1 MKRFLLGV
9 FAILML
15 LSCERETQFYEGKGT
30 LCAYIA
36 SDDVLTK
43 TTLVDNPG
51 VRMVS
56 TWTAGDQLGIFGSGA
71 SNQRFTLDAA
81 TLSDDG
87 KRADFKSAESVPK
100 GALTGYYP
108 YQSGASKGSDGA
120 ITITFPAEQ
129 HSVSVAGALE
139 RPDPQANI
147 LAGTGTSDSG
157 LSFRPVMALLK
168 VGQRFD
174 EDITIASVEFRD
186 LSGAAVAGNLSISGG
201 ADPVG
206 TITGTE
212 KVITVYFDG
221 DGIFIPAGAL
231 HPVFIVV
238 PARSYDKG
246 FEITFVDSEGGRTVK
261 TVGTTGGKTLDRGV
275 LHTIGDIAGKEY
287 VPGAK
292 TTLKPEAIIVTEEM
306 AHQVRV
312 MSLTTD
318 VVRDING
325 EPIRQDGYQIHRPA
339 VSLLVS
345 DDINPSSLCWFIFNY
360 GSEQVPDGGIFKVE
374 SLRPLGGGFSEVYAT
389 TEPNF
394 GAPFEEVIMGEAM
407 FDEAGNEVEDAGIDL
422 DIASYISE
430 IRDAEGK
437 PMPFSV
443 SPSGDICIGT
453 EDMAN
458 ALTKAVASASK
469 DISLPG
475 LSISYS
481 GDHCSANFGAT
492 LNVGMK
498 AAVKVTGGEV
508 NFVHFTFHP
517 TLDLKAD
524 FSISQSISF
533 SRSVHL
539 FTLYCAPGIPVAP
552 GVILTPTMDVSA
564 SIGANANVTLNT
576 TISYRYD
583 MGRFGFSYQ
592 PEQGFMFRHF
602 ESEPDDASP
611 SPELGTSLTA
621 RVSAGITLIAEPSIQ
636 FYGLFGAGLKLEYGI
651 SLVAQSDGN
660 WSPTSSS
667 HESYIALCHGITITP
682 FTASL
687 GGWFTKTWD
696 TLKLEIELDDLW
708 KRYLLPKFTEIR
720 PGVAYDKVITLNS
733 RYKGIKDG
741 KYVWLER
748 MTKNYPALPEFG
760 LLHSAYTEVSGIS
773 TRITVPKDSPT
784 LDDWEIYCD
793 IETGSSGMQWY
804 DLMMW
809 GTMIGS
815 YVLEDN
821 TYEARVPLYE
831 NKIFTIAADGKDEIV
846 DESVTG
852 RPDDFP
858 QGRIRSFS
866 LRAHNTRSGKDVILY
881 RSVPF
886 TYYWPDTP
894 LGPLYVA
901 HTYEDY
907 TDMNGKVH
915 SAKEQYDAAEHSVWP
930 ADIPI
935 P

>member
-1 MKRFLLGV
+1 MKSFLLGV
-9 FAILML
+9 IAILML
-15 LSCERETQFYEGKGT
+15 VSCEGESGLYDNKGT
-30 LCAYIA
+30 IRAYIA
-36 SDDVLTK
+36 SDDVVTK

-51 VRMVS
+51 VRVVS
-56 TWTAGDQLGIFGSGA
+56 SWAVGDRLGIFGSGA
-71 SNQRFTLDAA
+71 SNQVFTIDAA
-81 TLSDDG
+81 SLSEDG
-87 KRADFKSAESVPK
+87 KRADFKSAASVPS

-108 YQSGASKGSDGA
+108 YQADASKGSDGA
-120 ITITFPAEQ
+120 IIITFPAEQ
-129 HSVSVAGALE
+129 HSAGVAGAME

-147 LAGTGTSDSG
+147 LAGAGSSDAG
-157 LSFRPVMALLK
+157 ISFRPVMALLK
-168 VGQRFD
+168 AGHRF
-174 EDITIASVEFRD
+174 EDDVTITSVEFRD
-186 LSGAAVAGNLSISGG
+186 LSGAAVAGSLSISGG

-212 KVITVYFDG
+212 KVITVDFSG
-221 DGIFIPAGAL
+221 NGIFIPAGVL

-238 PARSYDKG
+238 PARNYDKG
-246 FEITFVDSEGGRTVK
+246 FEITFIDSEGGRTAK
-261 TVGTTGGKTLDRGV
+261 TVGASGGKTLSPGV
-275 LHTIGDIAGKEY
+275 LYTIGEVAGKEY
-287 VPGAK
+287 VPEAK
-292 TTLKPEAIIVTEEM
+292 SSLKPEAIIVTEEM

-312 MSLTTD
+312 MRLTTD
-318 VVRDING
+318 VVRDIDG
-325 EPIRQDGYQIHRPA
+325 EPIKQDGYQIHRPA
-339 VSLLVS
+339 ASLLVS
-345 DDINPSSLCWFIFNY
+345 DDLNPSQLRWFIFNY
-360 GSEQVPDGGIFKVE
+360 GSEQVPDGGIFRVE
-374 SLRPLGGGFSEVYAT
+374 NVRPIGGGFSEVYAT

-394 GAPFEEVIMGEAM
+394 GAPFEELIMGEAM
-407 FDEAGNEVEDAGIDL
+407 FDAEGNEVENAGEDL
-422 DIASYISE
+422 DISNYLSE
-430 IRDAEGK
+430 IRDAEGNSV
-437 PMPFSV
+437 PFTVARDGSV
-443 SPSGDICIGT
+443 FINAD
-453 EDMAN
+453 DMAN

-611 SPELGTSLTA
+611 SPEIGTSLTA
-621 RVSAGITLIAEPSIQ
+621 KVSAGISLIAEPSIQ

-667 HESYIALCHGITITP
+667 HESFIALCHGITITP

-720 PGVAYDKVITLNS
+720 PGIAYDKVITLNS

-748 MTKNYPALPEFG
+748 MTKNYPALPEYG
-760 LLHSAYTEVSGIS
+760 LLHSAFTEVSGIS
-773 TRITVPKDSPT
+773 TRIAVPKDSPT

-821 TYEARVPLYE
+821 SYEARVPLSE

-886 TYYWPDTP
+886 TYYWPETP

-901 HTYEDY
+901 HPYEDY
-907 TDMNGKVH
+907 TDMHGKVH